1 MLKIA
6 VASNDGITVDEH
18 FGRAQI
24 FRIYEV
30 QDNGTSRLLENRDI
44 KPHSLGSP
52 VPAHSA
58 DVSVEQLS
66 DVDVVLAAQIGPNS
80 RQSLSDRG
88 IRSFALSGPLE
99 KALSSYGRRHKLLDV
114 NIPDIPKG
122 YNSSGKGCGCSSR
135 GGCR

>member
-18 FGRAQI
+18 FGRAKT

-30 QDNGTSRLLENRDI
+30 EDNGASRLLENREI
-44 KPHSLGSP
+44 KSLPSVSP
-52 VPAHSA
+52 EPAHGA
-58 DVSVEQLS
+58 DATVEQLS
-66 DVDVVLAAQIGPNS
+66 DVNAVLALQIGPNS
-80 RQSLSDRG
+80 QQSLSERG
-88 IRSFALSGPLE
+88 IRSFALKGSLE

-122 YNSSGKGCGCSSR
+122 YNSGKKCDCSSR